1 MLPIKRLAVLTG
13 LIATVA
19 ATVPAYAQDDIVKH
33 LISNP
38 NVGSW
43 QFYGQ
48 QQTNKK
54 IPDPAVQGGTAV
66 EATATGVGEPYAAA
80 GQVEINQK
88 ITKGDHIMCAV
99 WLKAKTPPATTL
111 HSRLQINSAPY
122 TALTESDFSITDQWK
137 LYTMEI
143 DADQDYDKGKLVFTV
158 QLNGAKQTVDLG
170 PAFVL
175 NMTRTY

>member
-1 MLPIKRLAVLTG
+1 MLPFRGLAVLTG
-13 LIATVA
+13 IVSTLATA
-19 ATVPAYAQDDIVKH
+19 VPAHAQDDIVKH

-54 IPDPAVQGGTAV
+54 ISDPAVQGGTAI
-66 EATATGVGEPYAAA
+66 EATATGVGNPYDAA
-80 GQVEINQK
+80 GQVEVNQK
-88 ITKGDHIMCAV
+88 IVKGDHIMCAV

-111 HSRLQINSAPY
+111 HSRLQINTAPY
-122 TALTESDFSITDQWK
+122 TGLTETDFQITDQWK
-137 LYTMEI
+137 LYTMEV
-143 DADQDYDKGKLVFTV
+143 DADQDYAKGKLVFTV

-175 NMTRTY
+175 NMSRTY